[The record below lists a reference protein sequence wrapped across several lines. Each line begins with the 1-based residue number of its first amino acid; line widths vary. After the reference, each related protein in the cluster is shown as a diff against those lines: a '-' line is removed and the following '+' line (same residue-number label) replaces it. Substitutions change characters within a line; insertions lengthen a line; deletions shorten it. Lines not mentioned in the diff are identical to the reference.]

1 VELSLVTNGVPRWSG
16 SLGGSQFSKLT
27 SLGRSPRVIPHP
39 ADGQGAA
46 VWEKAEKPKNQF
58 HRSHIMPYDF
68 GLLLIVAIPMLMI
81 WAALSQRI
89 HSKRGS

>member
-1 VELSLVTNGVPRWSG
+1 
-16 SLGGSQFSKLT
+16 
-27 SLGRSPRVIPHP
+27 
-39 ADGQGAA
+39 
-46 VWEKAEKPKNQF
+46 
-58 HRSHIMPYDF
+58 MPYDF